1 MHGEKRPI
9 HGEYLRFRKKG
20 FFENINPQIESLL
33 YKKYWFYYEK
43 SFNLYILKDIGLQR
57 FCYDLM
63 NFKGVRCMVNSPY
76 PFYSVF

>member
-33 YKKYWFYYEK
+33 YKKNIDFIMIK
-43 SFNLYILKDIGLQR
+43 VLINILKDIGLQR

-63 NFKGVRCMVNSPY
+63 NFKGVRCMVNSP
-76 PFYSVF
+76 